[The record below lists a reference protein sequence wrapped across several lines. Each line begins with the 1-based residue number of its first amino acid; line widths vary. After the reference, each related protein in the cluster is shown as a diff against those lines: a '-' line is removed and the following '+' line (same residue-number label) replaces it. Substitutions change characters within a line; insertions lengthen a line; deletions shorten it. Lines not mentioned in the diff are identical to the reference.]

1 MFKRHAV
8 VVEKSCDSDWRRRQQ
23 AKPACSFFSDDAA
36 QTEIDTGRQTDGEN
50 CANKLPRRQ
59 TEKDGFPVCTDF
71 FWNFDFYKN
80 RLRFVEN
87 LTENLEYE
95 IIFIGKNL
103 AKRRKC
109 YELYTHFIQGN
120 RSPALD
126 RWSGTGEPTNGNPY
140 SLEAAASAAR
150 LLLCGNETLLAALGD
165 STPNSLYFDLHCL
178 RAVLRLML
186 DNPLYPPEARGT
198 DHGRADTP
206 LHKGPEA
213 RRIQDTGISLNSQKE
228 LRPDLGRN
236 SFMHRAFHA
245 PAGQSL

>member
-1 MFKRHAV
+1 VK
-8 VVEKSCDSDWRRRQQ
+8 KSRDSDWCRRQQ

-36 QTEIDTGRQTDGEN
+36 QAEIDTGRQTDGEN

-103 AKRRKC
+103 TKRRKC

-126 RWSGTGEPTNGNPY
+126 CWSGTGEPANGNPY
-140 SLEAAASAAR
+140 PLEAAASAAR
-150 LLLCGNETLLAALGD
+150 LLLCGNETLLAALGG
-165 STPNSLYFDLHCL
+165 ST
-178 RAVLRLML
+178 
-186 DNPLYPPEARGT
+186 
-198 DHGRADTP
+198 
-206 LHKGPEA
+206 
-213 RRIQDTGISLNSQKE
+213 
-228 LRPDLGRN
+228 
-236 SFMHRAFHA
+236 
-245 PAGQSL
+245 

>member
-1 MFKRHAV
+1 M
-8 VVEKSCDSDWRRRQQ
+8 EKSCDSDWRRRQQ

-36 QTEIDTGRQTDGEN
+36 QTEIDTGRQTDSQHRT
-50 CANKLPRRQ
+50 NKLPRRQ
-59 TEKDGFPVCTDF
+59 AEKDGFPVCTDF

-103 AKRRKC
+103 TKRRKC

-126 RWSGTGEPTNGNPY
+126 RWSGTGEPANGNPY
-140 SLEAAASAAR
+140 PLEAAASAAR
-150 LLLCGNETLLAALGD
+150 LLLCGNETLLAALGRR
-165 STPNSLYFDLHCL
+165 TPNSLYFDLHCL

-198 DHGRADTP
+198 DHGRVSSL
-206 LHKGPEA
+206 LHKGPKTG
-213 RRIQDTGISLNSQKE
+213 RIQNTGISVNVYKKRVPVWDTFLIIWNKALTNACEDS
-228 LRPDLGRN
+228 
-236 SFMHRAFHA
+236 
-245 PAGQSL
+245 